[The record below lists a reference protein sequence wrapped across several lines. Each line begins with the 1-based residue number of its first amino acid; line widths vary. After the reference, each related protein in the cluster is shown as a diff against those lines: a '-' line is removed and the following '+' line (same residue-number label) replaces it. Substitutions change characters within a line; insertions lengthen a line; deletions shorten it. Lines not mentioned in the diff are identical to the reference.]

1 MRLERH
7 LAAFNIPLVSTPVE
21 TDRMRSKVPTRFSCS
36 STISTL
42 DVDSHAWLS
51 LYPEPNRIGPR
62 PRTQWIRRLN
72 WLIKQADL
80 NRNSELLKSLRTPK
94 SGLNRDEL
102 SSENGYH
109 HYQDIIDTDPISWVI
124 NSDDGVT
131 LWAGVR
137 SVVAGVLTTQTHLSD
152 GKPQQRHGRSDSTL
166 RVRLII
172 DQRNNRSKTHQS
184 PDQQPSSSQPPSS
197 SSSSSS
203 STSSRPLPFLN
214 HVLIDPPPDSPHKP
228 QLISCL
234 NSDADQS
241 RWPIN
246 CLSFSE
252 NGSSPAAIST
262 QFTVVQ
268 L

>member
-1 MRLERH
+1 
-7 LAAFNIPLVSTPVE
+7 
-21 TDRMRSKVPTRFSCS
+21 MRSKVPTRFSCS

-51 LYPEPNRIGPR
+51 LYPEPNRIRPR

-72 WLIKQADL
+72 WLIKQADQ

-102 SSENGYH
+102 
-109 HYQDIIDTDPISWVI
+109 DIIDTDPISWVI
-124 NSDDGVT
+124 NSDVGWKDGVT

-137 SVVAGVLTTQTHLSD
+137 SVVAGVLTTQTYLSD
-152 GKPQQRHGRSDSTL
+152 GRPEQQQFEGQTQL
-166 RVRLII
+166 WQVRLIV

-184 PDQQPSSSQPPSS
+184 PDQQPSSSQPPL
-197 SSSSSS
+197 SSSS

-234 NSDADQS
+234 KSDADQS